1 MSQQAPDPTASESSP
16 PRRRRLTKKRVIGLV
31 SIVAVLGIGLTAF
44 LMTRPSQQAS
54 GTERTRTFTA
64 QAQKS
69 TQTQTVTLSGTLAP
83 KTQADLNFSVS
94 GTVTKVYVT
103 AGDTVTKG
111 QKLAKVDDADLQN
124 ALDLA
129 EANLDTAE
137 ANLDEVQ
144 DDDDASSAQLAS
156 AKAQVRSAKASVTS
170 AKSDLAN
177 AVLRSTIAGTV
188 ASVDLSVGDT
198 VSAGSSG
205 GSSGSSSMSS
215 STTST
220 AQVVVISTDKWR
232 VDASTGSSDLANL
245 QPGQVASVTP
255 DGASEAIE
263 ATVAS
268 IGIVATGSS
277 DGSATFPV
285 VVNLSGEHSSLFSG
299 TNASVTVTV
308 AEYPDVL
315 TVPTMAITTTGGTS
329 VVTKLDGD
337 TTTEV
342 EVTVG
347 RVFGE
352 ATEITAGLAE
362 GDSVQISFS
371 LPDAT
376 QTTGEQGG
384 FPGGGGGFPGGG
396 GGFPGGGAPPDGG
409 GFPGGGNG
417 NGGGRGNR

>member
-1 MSQQAPDPTASESSP
+1 MSQQAPDPTASESP
-16 PRRRRLTKKRVIGLV
+16 PRRRRFTRKRVIGLV
-31 SIVAVLGIGLTAF
+31 SIVAVLGIGLTIF

-54 GTERTRTFTA
+54 GAERTRTFTA

-83 KTQADLNFSVS
+83 RTQADLNFSVS
-94 GTVTKVYVT
+94 GTVTEVYVT

-111 QKLAKVDDADLQN
+111 QKLAKIDNADLQN

-156 AKAQVRSAKASVTS
+156 AKAQVRSAKASVAS
-170 AKSDLAN
+170 AQSDLAN

-205 GSSGSSSMSS
+205 SGGTMSGSA
-215 STTST
+215 TTST

-232 VDASTGSSDLANL
+232 VDATTGSSDLTNL
-245 QPGQVASVTP
+245 KPSQAASVTP
-255 DGASEAIE
+255 DGASDAIE

-277 DGSATFPV
+277 DGSSTFPV
-285 VVNLSGEHSSLFSG
+285 VIDLTGEHPSLFSG

-315 TVPTMAITTTGGTS
+315 TVPTLAITTQDGRA
-329 VVTKLDGD
+329 VVTKVDGD
-337 TTTEV
+337 TTSQV

-352 ATEITAGLAE
+352 ATEITAGLAA
-362 GDSVQISFS
+362 GDTVQISFT
-371 LPDAT
+371 LPNT
-376 QTTGEQGG
+376 SESTGEAGV
-384 FPGGGGGFPGGG
+384 PGGG
-396 GGFPGGGAPPDGG
+396 GGFPGGGAPPDGNGG
-409 GFPGGGNG
+409 GFPGGGTG
-417 NGGGRGNR
+417 RGDGGGNR

>member
-44 LMTRPSQQAS
+44 LMTRPSPQAS
-54 GTERTRTFTA
+54 GAERTRTFTA
-64 QAQKS
+64 QAQRS
-69 TQTQTVTLSGTLAP
+69 TQIQTVTLSGTLAP

-215 STTST
+215 STTTST

-396 GGFPGGGAPPDGG
+396 GAPPDGG